1 MKENIY
7 TIPINQAFGSDTE
20 CPLCSFLK
28 KEEHGKINYTLGASM
43 MEPDVRINSNENGYC
58 RRHAKMMCDHGNR
71 LSHALILETRLG
83 YLSEVIDNFQT
94 SVQKNKKKSK
104 FLKKTSADFLNSPE
118 YKTLKYTSSSCVI
131 CKKLDEIMEIFISN
145 LFYMY
150 KNDDEF
156 KEKFFSAKGFCME
169 HFEALITNSTKYL
182 TGEES
187 ESFLNRICTVQ
198 KENIDRL
205 CEEVNWFTKKFD
217 YRYKDDDW
225 KNSKDSVERGAHKD
239 SGYVE

>member
-7 TIPINQAFGSDTE
+7 TIPINQAFDSDSE

-28 KEEHGKINYTLGASM
+28 KEELGKINYTLGASM

-58 RRHAKMMCDHGNR
+58 KRHAKMMCDHGNR

-83 YLSEVIDNFQT
+83 YLSEVIDNFHA
-94 SVQKNKKKSK
+94 SIQKNKKKSR
-104 FLKKTSADFLNSPE
+104 FSKKTSLNVLTLPE
-118 YKTLKYTSSSCVI
+118 YKTLKYTSASCVI
-131 CKKLDEIMEIFISN
+131 CKRLDEISENFISN

-156 KEKFFSAKGFCME
+156 KEKFFSQKGFCME
-169 HFEALITNSTKYL
+169 HFEALVTSSTKYL
-182 TGEES
+182 SGEEA
-187 ESFLNRICTVQ
+187 EEFLNRICTLQ
-198 KENIDRL
+198 KENMERL

-217 YRYKDDDW
+217 HRYKDEDW
-225 KNSKDSVERGAHKD
+225 KNSKDSVIRGALKD
-239 SGYVE
+239 SGYID